1 MKKLPIICL
10 IDTSIYNSFEKLH
23 ATNIALELFHNLV
36 SRDDYLK
43 ESCEIFFYTF
53 SKDLTLKGKWNLT
66 SKLNNFQVEEKEL
79 SGLNLLGNALY
90 KLNSL
95 NKFKGNFYKPNL
107 FIFSAHVPADTLV
120 FDYYCKEKNEFS
132 SICIFSSGGDVL
144 GNKYEYMKLTDN
156 VLNVEYLNEALLSM
170 CLKFEE

>member
-10 IDTSIYNSFEKLH
+10 VDTSIYNSFEKLQ
-23 ATNIALELFHNLV
+23 ATNIALELFYNLV
-36 SRDDYLK
+36 SRDDYFK

-53 SKDLTLKGKWNLT
+53 SKDLIFKGRLNLI
-66 SKLNNFQVEEKEL
+66 SKLNNLKIEEKEL

-90 KLNSL
+90 KLKSL
-95 NKFKGNFYKPNL
+95 KKITGNFYKPNL
-107 FIFSAHVPADTLV
+107 FIFSAHAASDTLV
-120 FDYYCKEKNEFS
+120 FDCYSKEKNEFS
-132 SICIFSSGGDVL
+132 SICIFSFWENDL
-144 GNKYEYMKLTDN
+144 GIKYEYMKLTDK

>member
-43 ESCEIFFYTF
+43 ENCEIFFYTF
-53 SKDLTLKGKWNLT
+53 STDLIFQGKLNLK
-66 SKLNNFQVEEKEL
+66 SKLNIFQVEENKI
-79 SGLNLLGNALY
+79 SGLNFIGNALY
-90 KLNSL
+90 KLKSL

-107 FIFSAHVPADTLV
+107 FIFSAHAPADTLV

-132 SICIFSSGGDVL
+132 SICIFSFVGNVL
-144 GNKYEYMKLTDN
+144 GSKYEYMKLTDN

>member
-23 ATNIALELFHNLV
+23 ATNIALELFHSLV
-36 SRDDYLK
+36 SMDDYLK
-43 ESCEIFFYTF
+43 ENCEIFIYNF
-53 SKDLTLKGKWNLT
+53 SKDLIFKGKWNLT
-66 SKLNNFQVEEKEL
+66 SKVNNFQVEEKEL